1 MSDSASNI
9 EDSIQI
15 EIFPSRILSPETA
28 QKIIAEIYK
37 VDGVIR
43 VMVQGNR
50 LPDKV
55 SAGPGT
61 GEKVEHPLRKPIQIG
76 DQVIELKICVGRIRV
91 ELSNAEAK
99 EQIREVCEKLLP
111 FPFEFREGHFLR
123 KKPTVTDYAKLG
135 PEADPRLLGMVDP
148 KAKTDQLIF
157 IEKQEKQEEKKTKMS
172 EKV

>member
-1 MSDSASNI
+1 MSDSASNT

-28 QKIIAEIYK
+28 QKLIAEIYK

-50 LPDKV
+50 LPERV
-55 SAGPGT
+55 TAGPGT

-99 EQIREVCEKLLP
+99 EKIRQVCENLLA
-111 FPFEFREGHFLR
+111 FPFEFREGHFLK

-148 KAKTDQLIF
+148 RAKIDQLIF
-157 IEKQEKQEEKKTKMS
+157 IEKQEEQKEKNDKD
-172 EKV
+172 E

>member
-1 MSDSASNI
+1 MSDSASNT

-28 QKIIAEIYK
+28 QKLMTEIYK

-50 LPDKV
+50 LPERV
-55 SAGPGT
+55 TAGPGT

-99 EQIREVCEKLLP
+99 EQIREICEKLFP

-123 KKPTVTDYAKLG
+123 RKPTVTDYAKLG
-135 PEADPRLLGMVDP
+135 PGADPRFLGMVDP
-148 KAKTDQLIF
+148 KSRADQLIF
-157 IEKQEKQEEKKTKMS
+157 IEKQEKQEKKRDQN
-172 EKV
+172 E

>member
-1 MSDSASNI
+1 MSDSASNM

-28 QKIIAEIYK
+28 QKLMAEIYN

-43 VMVQGNR
+43 AIVQGNR
-50 LPDKV
+50 LPDRV

-99 EQIREVCEKLLP
+99 EKIREICEKLFP

-135 PEADPRLLGMVDP
+135 PEVDPRLLGMVDP
-148 KAKTDQLIF
+148 KAKSDQLVF
-157 IEKQEKQEEKKTKMS
+157 IEKQEKKEEKKDKD
-172 EKV
+172 E

>member
-1 MSDSASNI
+1 MSDSASNT

-28 QKIIAEIYK
+28 QKLMVEIYK
-37 VDGVIR
+37 VDGIIR

-55 SAGPGT
+55 GYGPGT

-76 DQVIELKICVGRIRV
+76 DQVIELKISVGRIRI

-99 EQIREVCEKLLP
+99 EKVREVCEKLLP

-135 PEADPRLLGMVDP
+135 PEADTRLLGMVDP
-148 KAKTDQLIF
+148 KAKINQLVF
-157 IEKQEKQEEKKTKMS
+157 VEKQEKEEKKD
-172 EKV
+172 EDE

>member
-1 MSDSASNI
+1 MSDSASNT

-28 QKIIAEIYK
+28 QKLMAEIYK
-37 VDGVIR
+37 VDGIIR

-55 SAGPGT
+55 GYGPGT

-76 DQVIELKICVGRIRV
+76 DQVIELKISVGRIRI

-99 EQIREVCEKLLP
+99 EKVREVCEKLLP
-111 FPFEFREGHFLR
+111 FPFEFREGHFFR
-123 KKPTVTDYAKLG
+123 RKPTVTDYAKLG
-135 PEADPRLLGMVDP
+135 PEADPRVLGMVGP
-148 KAKTDQLIF
+148 KAKINKLVF
-157 IEKQEKQEEKKTKMS
+157 IEKQEKKEKKD
-172 EKV
+172 EDE

>member
-1 MSDSASNI
+1 MSDSASNT

-28 QKIIAEIYK
+28 QKLMTEIYK

-50 LPDKV
+50 LPDRV

-148 KAKTDQLIF
+148 RTKTDQLIF
-157 IEKQEKQEEKKTKMS
+157 IEIQKDQEEKKDKD
-172 EKV
+172 E

>member
-1 MSDSASNI
+1 MSDSASNT

-28 QKIIAEIYK
+28 QKLIAEIYR

-61 GEKVEHPLRKPIQIG
+61 GQKVEHPLRKPIQIG
-76 DQVIELKICVGRIRV
+76 DQVIELKIFVGRIRV

-111 FPFEFREGHFLR
+111 FSFEFREGHFLR
-123 KKPTVTDYAKLG
+123 TKPTVTDYVKLG
-135 PEADPRLLGMVDP
+135 PNADPRLLGMVDP

-157 IEKQEKQEEKKTKMS
+157 IEKQEEQEEKKDKD
-172 EKV
+172 E

>member
-1 MSDSASNI
+1 MSDSASNT

-28 QKIIAEIYK
+28 QKLMVEIYK
-37 VDGVIR
+37 VDGIIR

-55 SAGPGT
+55 GYGPGT

-76 DQVIELKICVGRIRV
+76 DQVIELKISVGRIRI

-99 EQIREVCEKLLP
+99 EKVREVCEKMLP

-148 KAKTDQLIF
+148 KAKIDQLVF
-157 IEKQEKQEEKKTKMS
+157 VEKQEKKEKKD
-172 EKV
+172 EDE

>member
-1 MSDSASNI
+1 MSDSASNT

-28 QKIIAEIYK
+28 QKLMAEIYK

-99 EQIREVCEKLLP
+99 EKLREVCEKLLP

-135 PEADPRLLGMVDP
+135 PEADTRLLGMVDP
-148 KAKTDQLIF
+148 KAKTDQLVF
-157 IEKQEKQEEKKTKMS
+157 IEKQQEQEEKKDKD
-172 EKV
+172 E

>member
-1 MSDSASNI
+1 MSDSASNT

-15 EIFPSRILSPETA
+15 EIFPGRILSPETA
-28 QKIIAEIYK
+28 QKLMAEIYR
-37 VDGVIR
+37 VNGVIR

-91 ELSNAEAK
+91 ELSNAEGK
-99 EQIREVCEKLLP
+99 EKVREVCEKMLP
-111 FPFEFREGHFLR
+111 FPFEFREGHFFR
-123 KKPTVTDYAKLG
+123 RKPTVTDYAKLG
-135 PEADPRLLGMVDP
+135 PDADTRMLGMVDP
-148 KAKTDQLIF
+148 KAKIDQLVF
-157 IEKQEKQEEKKTKMS
+157 IEKQEKEEKKDKD
-172 EKV
+172 E

>member
-1 MSDSASNI
+1 MSDSASNT
-9 EDSIQI
+9 EDFIQI

-28 QKIIAEIYK
+28 QKLIAEIYK

-55 SAGPGT
+55 CAGPGT

-76 DQVIELKICVGRIRV
+76 DQVVELKICVGRIRV

-99 EQIREVCEKLLP
+99 EKIREVCEKLFP

-123 KKPTVTDYAKLG
+123 RKPTVTDYAKLG
-135 PEADPRLLGMVDP
+135 PGADPRFLGMVDP
-148 KAKTDQLIF
+148 KSRADQLIF
-157 IEKQEKQEEKKTKMS
+157 IEKQEKQEKKRDKN
-172 EKV
+172 E

>member
-1 MSDSASNI
+1 MSDSASNT

-28 QKIIAEIYK
+28 QKLMAEIYR
-37 VDGVIR
+37 VNGVIR

-91 ELSNAEAK
+91 ELSNAEGK
-99 EQIREVCEKLLP
+99 EKVREVCEKMLP
-111 FPFEFREGHFLR
+111 FPFEFREGHFFR
-123 KKPTVTDYAKLG
+123 RKPTVTDYAKLG
-135 PEADPRLLGMVDP
+135 PDADPRMLGMVDP
-148 KAKTDQLIF
+148 KAKIDQLVF
-157 IEKQEKQEEKKTKMS
+157 IEKQEKEEKKDKD
-172 EKV
+172 E

>member
-1 MSDSASNI
+1 MSDSASNK

-28 QKIIAEIYK
+28 QKLIAEIYK

-76 DQVIELKICVGRIRV
+76 DQVIELKICAGRIRI

-99 EQIREVCEKLLP
+99 ETIRELCEKLLP
-111 FPFEFREGHFLR
+111 FPFEFREGHFFR

-148 KAKTDQLIF
+148 KAKTNQLVF
-157 IEKQEKQEEKKTKMS
+157 IEKQEKKDEDE
-172 EKV
+172 

>member
-1 MSDSASNI
+1 MSDSASNK

-28 QKIIAEIYK
+28 QKLIAEIYK

-50 LPDKV
+50 LPEKV
-55 SAGPGT
+55 GAGPGT

-76 DQVIELKICVGRIRV
+76 DQVIELKICVGRIRI

-111 FPFEFREGHFLR
+111 FPYEFREGHFF
-123 KKPTVTDYAKLG
+123 KKKATVTDYAKFG
-135 PEADPRLLGMVDP
+135 PEADPRLFGMVDP
-148 KAKTDQLIF
+148 KARTDQLIF
-157 IEKQEKQEEKKTKMS
+157 IEKQEEKK
-172 EKV
+172 EKKDKDE